1 MRQLIPLLVLAV
13 LPSLASA
20 QQSSAARTTVPDIR
34 ALGDSVAGS
43 GSALVRT
50 RRLVYWINDHF
61 DWSATDYQRR
71 TPAEVIARRGGNCA
85 ELASVLHLFL
95 DSLGVRTRWVREINV
110 QPGPTPRR
118 QQTAANMVAQRG
130 NSFSVFGLQHNDHV
144 WLEVWDDSSQ
154 AWFPADPAYGVAG
167 LVEWSAARLAMADR
181 PAPRVKAVEPIAA
194 DMLVPFV
201 VLAGARRGGPY
212 DDDRT
217 SFYLVDG
224 FRRLYGDAIRSLPS
238 WPVWV
243 AAVQALAPHGRAA
256 FAGEENLHAYTDDIA
271 KLKDVYDSLTR
282 EAAERQLVWR

>member
-1 MRQLIPLLVLAV
+1 MKQLVSLLALAV
-13 LPSLASA
+13 VPSLASA
-20 QQSSAARTTVPDIR
+20 QQSSTTQTTVLDIR

-43 GSALVRT
+43 GSALART

-71 TPAEVIARRGGNCA
+71 TPAEVIARRAGNCA

-110 QPGPTPRR
+110 QPEPTPRR
-118 QQTAANMVAQRG
+118 QQTAASLVAQRG

-144 WLEVWDDSSQ
+144 WLEVWDDSLG

-167 LVEWSAARLAMADR
+167 LAEWSAARLAMADR
-181 PAPRVKAVEPIAA
+181 PTPRVKAVEPIAA

-201 VLAGARRGGPY
+201 VLAGARRGGPL

-217 SFYLVDG
+217 TFYLVDG
-224 FRRLYGDAIRSLPS
+224 FHRLYGDAILALPS
-238 WPVWV
+238 WQAWV
-243 AAVQALAPHGRAA
+243 AAVRALAPRARAA

-271 KLKDVYDSLTR
+271 ALKAVYDSLVR

>member
-20 QQSSAARTTVPDIR
+20 QQSSAARTTAPDIQ

-71 TPAEVIARRGGNCA
+71 TPAEVIERRGGNCA

-95 DSLGVRTRWVREINV
+95 DSLRVRTRWVREINV

-118 QQTAANMVAQRG
+118 QQSAANMVAQRG
-130 NSFSVFGLQHNDHV
+130 NAFSVFGLQHNDHV

-167 LVEWSAARLAMADR
+167 LMEWSAARLAMADR
-181 PAPRVKAVEPIAA
+181 PPPRVKAVEPIAA
-194 DMLVPFV
+194 EMLVPFV

-217 SFYLVDG
+217 TFYLVDG
-224 FRRLYGDAIRSLPS
+224 FHRLYGDAIWALPS
-238 WPVWV
+238 WPEWV
-243 AAVQALAPHGRAA
+243 AAVQALAPHARAA

-271 KLKDVYDSLTR
+271 KLKAIYDSLTR
-282 EAAERQLVWR
+282 EAAERRLVWH